1 MRGLLGQLDSQ
12 CQEAKFS
19 LGVDSLF
26 PLWNISSSTTIT
38 TVFKMLFLLY
48 MYACLRICEHICLHI
63 SGTYCMCAYVSPYV
77 CGHICIWYMGQ
88 GVCLHTHACV
98 CLQMSKV
105 MLGIFFNLF
114 YLIHRGR
121 VSRSTPEL
129 ADMVSHAS
137 SLLWASLPLLS
148 EAGMTGEYLSYICM
162 GTWDLHFHSLASGAS
177 TLLCELPSPPLPS
190 PS

>member
-1 MRGLLGQLDSQ
+1 MRVCIYVSTYVCIYLD
-12 CQEAKFS
+12 
-19 LGVDSLF
+19 
-26 PLWNISSSTTIT
+26 
-38 TVFKMLFLLY
+38 
-48 MYACLRICEHICLHI
+48 
-63 SGTYCMCAYVSPYV
+63 TYCMYAYVSPYV
-77 CGHICIWYMGQ
+77 CGHICMWYMGQ

-129 ADMVSHAS
+129 ADTVSLAS